1 MRFHWL
7 LPSIKGIPVLMY
19 HRVWPGLNDGLTVT
33 PEKLREQWSF
43 LRKEGYHTLSLTDF
57 LEIAEGRKTAPEK
70 AMLLTFDDGYRN
82 NLTYVYPLLKE
93 FGWCAT
99 MFIITDTLDGTAQ
112 SETEA
117 LNEKLTV
124 EELRSFDPA
133 VMQLALH
140 GHHHENFSNTP
151 LKKLKEIMLQ
161 SAAVFDAAELP
172 FHKVLAYP
180 YGARPKET
188 AQFDELKRWL
198 KQEGYPAAFRIGGQ
212 VAKMPAPDMYEI
224 RRIDIRGTDSMED
237 FRIKLKKGKLKPF

>member
-7 LPSIKGIPVLMY
+7 LPSVKGIPVLMY

-33 PEKLREQWSF
+33 PEKIREQWDF
-43 LRKEGYHTLSLTDF
+43 LRKEGYHPLSLTEF
-57 LEIAEGRKTAPEK
+57 LAIAEGKKPAPEK
-70 AMLLTFDDGYRN
+70 ALLLTFDDGYRN

-99 MFIITDTLDGTAQ
+99 IFIITDTLDGTAAP
-112 SETEA
+112 EPEL

-124 EELRSFDPA
+124 DELKSFDPA
-133 VMQLALH
+133 VIQLALH
-140 GHHHENFSNTP
+140 GHHHENFSKTS
-151 LKKLKEIMLQ
+151 LEKLKEIMLQ

-172 FHKVLAYP
+172 FHKILAYP
-180 YGARPKET
+180 YGARPKEK
-188 AQFDELKRWL
+188 AQFDALKRWM
-198 KQEGYPAAFRIGGQ
+198 KQEGYPAAFRIGNQ
-212 VAKMPAPDMYEI
+212 VARMPAPDMYEI